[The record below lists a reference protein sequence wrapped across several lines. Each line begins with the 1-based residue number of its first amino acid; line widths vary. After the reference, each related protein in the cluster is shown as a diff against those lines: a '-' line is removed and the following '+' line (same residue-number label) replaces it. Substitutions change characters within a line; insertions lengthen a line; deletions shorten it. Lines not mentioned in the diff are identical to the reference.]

1 MCQTTGKT
9 RESSLEQFYTH
20 PNIAKSCID
29 LIPKAD
35 DYIWVE
41 PSAGTGSFSSLVEN
55 CIAMDI
61 DPKHETIIKQ
71 DFLEWTPTL
80 GTKYIVFGNP
90 PFGKQSSLAKKFIK
104 HACSFADVIAFILPR
119 SFVKP
124 SMNSAFDSKFHCI
137 LSIDIQSHAF
147 IVNSEPYDVPSVF
160 QIWKRHDTDRPPEV
174 KIKEIRF
181 SYTKKDETHDIVVR
195 RVGVNAGK
203 CFLANSSKFSCQSH
217 YFIKLTNVNIEK
229 ILEEFN
235 SHEFPSN
242 TVGPRSLSKSE
253 INVFLNKFTS
263 V

>member
-1 MCQTTGKT
+1 MSQSTGKT
-9 RESSLEQFYTH
+9 RESTLEQFYTH
-20 PNIAKSCID
+20 PDIAKSCLA
-29 LIPKAD
+29 LIPKSD
-35 DYIWVE
+35 NYVWVE

-61 DPKHETIIKQ
+61 DPKDEKILKQ
-71 DFLEWTPTL
+71 DFLEWNPTP

-90 PFGKQSSLAKKFIK
+90 PFGKQSSLAKKFIR
-104 HACSFADVIAFILPR
+104 HACSFADIIAFILPK

-137 LSIDIQSHAF
+137 LSADIQPYAF
-147 IVNSEPYDVPSVF
+147 IVNSEPYDVPSIF
-160 QIWKRHDTDRPPEV
+160 QIWKRQDTDRPLEV
-174 KIKEIRF
+174 KVKEIGF
-181 SYTKKDETHDIVVR
+181 SYTKKDEPHNIVVR

-203 CFLANSSKFSCQSH
+203 CFLANTSNFSPQSH
-217 YFIKLTNVNIEK
+217 YFIKVNKGDIEK

>member
-1 MCQTTGKT
+1 MSQSTGKT

-20 PNIAKSCID
+20 PDIAKSCVA
-29 LIPKAD
+29 LIPKSAD
-35 DYIWVE
+35 YVWIE
-41 PSAGTGSFSSLVEN
+41 PSAGTGSFSSVVEN

-71 DFLEWTPTL
+71 DFLEWIPTP
-80 GTKYIVFGNP
+80 GTKYVVFGNP

-124 SMNSAFDSKFHCI
+124 SMNCVFYSKFHCI
-137 LSIDIQSHAF
+137 LSVDIQPYAF

-160 QIWKRHDTDRPPEV
+160 QIWKRHDTDRPIADKVKEV
-174 KIKEIRF
+174 GF
-181 SYTKKDETHDIVVR
+181 SYVKKDEEYDFVVR

-203 CFLANSSKFSCQSH
+203 CFLAGTSKISAQSH
-217 YFIKLTNVNIEK
+217 YFIKLHTGNIEK